1 MKSSISRRGF
11 LRGVLGSAGLTIAA
25 SVTPFGYKLL
35 SAKEVGKAA
44 FAPSVWL
51 EITSNNLVTVT
62 IPSSEMGQGTW
73 TALSMIVADELEAD
87 WSQIRIKQAPGDK
100 AFVNPLG
107 SIRDQLTV
115 GSSTIRGYYD
125 ILRKAGAAG
134 RTMLVKA
141 AADTWKVPEAEC
153 QASNGVVLH
162 KKSKKKL
169 VYGKLCDK
177 AGGVPIP
184 QEPVLK
190 KDGEFRFM
198 GRPMARLDI
207 PDKVQGSALF
217 GLDFRIPDM
226 LVAVLAR
233 PPYYGAKPVT
243 FNQAAAEKT
252 AGVRKVIPIPMGVAV
267 CADTVDAALKGRDAL
282 KPTWDKG
289 SNPDLDNES
298 IEKVFLEQLGKTGAV
313 AKNEGDARQALA
325 GAAKKVDA
333 TYFVNYIA
341 HTTMEPIN
349 CTAHV
354 TKDAC
359 TVWAPTQGPLVAK
372 LVASHVCGL
381 PMEKINVYVSLLGGG
396 FGRRATPDF
405 VAESVLISKLSGKP
419 IKVVWTREDDIKYD
433 QYRAATAQRIEGGL
447 DGDGKLIAWSHKVVC
462 GSLLKDIAPQ
472 AIMNGVDAMS
482 LWGLIDF
489 PNSPD
494 NNNITYG
501 IPNFHLEY
509 LMNELPIPVSPWRS
523 VQNGPNA
530 FVIEAFV
537 DELAHAAGKD
547 PVEFRLQHLKDN
559 PRAKRVVEVVAEKAG
574 WGKPVPGGHGR
585 GIAQHSCFG
594 SYVAQVA
601 DISLDKSSG
610 VIKVHK
616 VVVAVDCGP
625 AVNPHTIEA
634 QIQGSVI
641 MSLSAAL
648 KEKVQF
654 ANGGVKSANFNDYK
668 IFKMSDVPVIEVH
681 IIKSTDKIGGI
692 GEPGVP
698 PAAPAVAN
706 AFFNLTGIRVRELP
720 LDPRTVLE
728 AIKNK
733 GMK

>member
-1 MKSSISRRGF
+1 MKSSISRRDF
-11 LRGVLGSAGLTIAA
+11 LKGALGTAGLTIVA
-25 SVTPFGYKLL
+25 SATPFGYKLL
-35 SAKEVGKAA
+35 NAKEVGKAA

-51 EITSNNLVTVT
+51 EITPNNLVTIT

-87 WSQIRIKQAPGDK
+87 WSQIRIKQAPGNT

-125 ILRKAGAAG
+125 ILRKAGAAA
-134 RTMLVKA
+134 RTMLIKA
-141 AADTWKVPEAEC
+141 AADTWKVPAAEC
-153 QASNGVVLH
+153 EASKGVVLH

-177 AGGVPIP
+177 AAGVPVP

-190 KDGEFRFM
+190 KESEFRFM
-198 GRPMARLDI
+198 GKPLARLDI
-207 PDKVQGSALF
+207 PDKVQGSAVF
-217 GLDFRIPDM
+217 GLDFRVPDM

-233 PPYYGAKPVT
+233 PPYYGAKPIS
-243 FNQAAAEKT
+243 FDQAAAEKV
-252 AGVRKVIPIPMGVAV
+252 AGVKKVIPIPMGIAV
-267 CADTVDAALKGRDAL
+267 CADTVDAALKGKDAL
-282 KPTWDKG
+282 KATWDKG
-289 SNPDLDNES
+289 SNPDLDNGT
-298 IEKVFLEQLGKTGAV
+298 IEKVFMDQLDKSGAV

-325 GAAKKVDA
+325 AAAKKVDA

-349 CTAHV
+349 CTAYV

-359 TVWAPTQGPLVAK
+359 TVWAPTQGPLIAK

-381 PMEKINVYVSLLGGG
+381 PMEKIDVNVTLLGGG

-433 QYRAATAQRIEGGL
+433 QYRAATAQRIEAGL
-447 DGDGKLIAWSHKVVC
+447 DGDGRLTAWSHKAAC
-462 GSLLKDIAPQ
+462 GSLLKTIAPQ
-472 AIMNGVDAMS
+472 AIMNGVDTMS

-530 FVIEAFV
+530 YVIECFI
-537 DELAHAAGKD
+537 DELANAAGKD
-547 PVEFRLQHLKDN
+547 PLEFRLQHLKNN
-559 PRAKRVVEVVAEKAG
+559 PRARRVLEVVAEKAG
-574 WGKPVPGGHGR
+574 WGKPVPSGHGL

-594 SYVAQVA
+594 SYVAEVA
-601 DISLDKSSG
+601 DISVDKGSG

-616 VVVAVDCGP
+616 VVAAVDCGP
-625 AVNPHTIEA
+625 VVNPHTIKA
-634 QIQGSVI
+634 QIQGAII

-654 ANGGVKSANFNDYK
+654 ANGGVKSANFSDYK
-668 IFKMSDVPVIEVH
+668 VFRMSDVPEIEVH
-681 IIKSTDKIGGI
+681 IVNSTDKIGGI

-706 AFFNLTGIRVRELP
+706 AFFKLTGVRVRRIP
-720 LDPRTVLE
+720 LDPQTVMDALK
-728 AIKNK
+728 AKT
-733 GMK
+733 